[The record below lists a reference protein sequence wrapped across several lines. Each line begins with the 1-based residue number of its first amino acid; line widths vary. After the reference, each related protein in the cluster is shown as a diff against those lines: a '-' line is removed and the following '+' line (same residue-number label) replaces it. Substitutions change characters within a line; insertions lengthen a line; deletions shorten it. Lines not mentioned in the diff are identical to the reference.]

1 VLLKEKESISIVIP
15 VFEEEESIPEL
26 YKSITAVMD
35 KLKRRYEIVFVDD
48 GSRDGSFKVLEA
60 IQKKDAHVVVVSFR
74 RNFGQTAAMAAGFDY
89 GIGDIFITMDA
100 DLQNDPEDIP
110 LLLEKI
116 KDVDVVSGWRK
127 KRKDKFFSRRLPSII
142 ANWLISKVTGVA
154 LHDYGC
160 TLKAYRKEVIKN
172 VKLYGDMHRFIPA
185 IASWVGADIIEVE
198 TTHHP
203 RKFGKS
209 KYGISRTVRVIL
221 DLITVKFLQSFS
233 TRPIHAFGPAG
244 LLLGALGILISFYL
258 SYVKIILGQPIGSR
272 PLLLLGI
279 LCIILG
285 VQLII
290 MGLLGEMLAR
300 VYHESQD
307 KPIFV
312 VRKVL
317 GVK

>member
-1 VLLKEKESISIVIP
+1 MKQSVSIIIP
-15 VFEEEESIPEL
+15 VYDEVESLPVL
-26 YKSITAVMD
+26 YEALNKVMSG
-35 KLKRRYEIVFVDD
+35 LKREYEIVFVDD
-48 GSRDGSFKVLEA
+48 GSKDKSMDVLEA
-60 IQKKDAHVVVVSFR
+60 LQKKDEHVVVVSFR

-89 GIGDIFITMDA
+89 ATGDILITMDA

-110 LLLEKI
+110 KLLEEI

-127 KRKDKFFSRRLPSII
+127 NRKDRFFSRRFPSII

-160 TLKAYRKEVIKN
+160 TLKAYRKEVMEN
-172 VKLYGDMHRFIPA
+172 VKLYGEMHRFIPA
-185 IASWVGADIIEVE
+185 IASWVGADIKEVE

-203 RKFGKS
+203 RQFGTS
-209 KYGISRTVRVIL
+209 KYGISRTVRVVL

-233 TRPIHAFGPAG
+233 TRPIHAFGPVG
-244 LLLGALGILISFYL
+244 LLLGAVGFLVSIYL
-258 SYVKIILGQPIGSR
+258 SYVKIILGESIGGR

-317 GVK
+317 KKK